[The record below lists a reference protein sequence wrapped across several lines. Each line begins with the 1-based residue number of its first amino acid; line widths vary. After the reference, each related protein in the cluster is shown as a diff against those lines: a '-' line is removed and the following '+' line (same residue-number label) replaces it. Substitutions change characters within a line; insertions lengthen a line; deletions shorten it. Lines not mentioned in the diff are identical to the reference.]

1 MFFLFVFFYFQL
13 AGPVCVVSITGPYRK
28 GKSYILSEVF
38 DQPAVFPLGHSLDAE
53 TMGIWMWI
61 VPGKF
66 RVGGP
71 IHFVS
76 SYLSFCDS

>member
-1 MFFLFVFFYFQL
+1 MFTPAHLQCCFDFQL
-13 AGPVCVVSITGPYRK
+13 AGQVCVVAITGPYRT

-38 DQPAVFPLGHSLDAE
+38 DQPDVFPLGHSFDPE

-66 RVGGP
+66 QVMRP
-71 IHFVS
+71 IYTF
-76 SYLSFCDS
+76 LSP